1 MMAANQPCNW
11 YVRDV
16 IANKNKINGNAIK
29 SAVGPTEKHEPKMN
43 PKLKEL
49 KHRKRILAKALK

>member
-29 SAVGPTEKHEPKMN
+29 SAVGPTENHEPKMN